1 LVGAGIIKTDSYFGI
16 DQLTLSQTGSP
27 NISVPGSYFIQVVL
41 CDPLNNCTPPRQ
53 VQIDVQDTI
62 SPVVSLLG
70 QNPLIVDVYNQNY
83 ADPGV
88 NASDNYYSESSLI
101 RIVDNKVD
109 VNKLGTYTITYTVR
123 DGSNNSTNVVRQVN
137 VVDRIAPVIEILGGD
152 PFDLVWN
159 DTFEMVNEVRIIDNY
174 YSAED
179 LLPMVQK
186 TTTLDVNP
194 ITGKYYGGTRGWK
207 DINYQVTDPSGNL
220 SNKARRR
227 ILVDFRTGLNDA
239 NTYNALSIY
248 PNPSTGK
255 FNVNTKEMMMGKTV
269 VTLYNVLGA
278 KVYNQSIDMNGK
290 TAEINTEGLPS
301 GIYLLQLINNGKQY
315 TQRVTVK

>member
-1 LVGAGIIKTDSYFGI
+1 
-16 DQLTLSQTGSP
+16 
-27 NISVPGSYFIQVVL
+27 
-41 CDPLNNCTPPRQ
+41 
-53 VQIDVQDTI
+53 
-62 SPVVSLLG
+62 
-70 QNPLIVDVYNQNY
+70 
-83 ADPGV
+83 
-88 NASDNYYSESSLI
+88 
-101 RIVDNKVD
+101 
-109 VNKLGTYTITYTVR
+109 
-123 DGSNNSTNVVRQVN
+123 VVRQVN

-290 TAEINTEGLPS
+290 TAEINAEGLPS